1 MSKICPV
8 CKEKGNRQVAVPPYG
23 PKDSP
28 ILIAGEFPGKDEL
41 EWGRPFAG
49 GTGKVLTEELALQGI
64 DIRSCRLSNIWIHPP
79 NGDEDCYN
87 LGLSILLRE
96 AQNRKG
102 ILFLGS
108 DTAKTFTKYKV
119 SEIAGL
125 RMEDDCLLVSANVIV
140 FSQNPAVVFK
150 KGGVVGEIRF
160 ALGQFVKAMEQYT

>member
-1 MSKICPV
+1 MAKVCPI
-8 CKEKGNRQVAVPPYG
+8 CKEKERRQVAVPPYG
-23 PKDSP
+23 PKSGP

-41 EWGRPFAG
+41 AWGRPFAG
-49 GTGKVLTEELALQGI
+49 GTGKVLEEELGGVGI
-64 DIRSCRLSNIWIHPP
+64 DIRQCRLANLWIHPP
-79 NGDEDCYN
+79 NDDEDCYN

-96 AQNRKG
+96 AKDRKG

-108 DTAKTFTKYKV
+108 DTAKTFSKYKV